1 MSKICFANL
10 QNFAK
15 VSYIGPAHNACG
27 AGSVKKLDVFALF
40 LLIEFF
46 FLGECPCGDVILALN
61 KSPYYVFALHQ
72 DCPA

>member
-15 VSYIGPAHNACG
+15 VSHIGPAHNACG
-27 AGSVKKLDVFALF
+27 VGSVKKMDVFALI
-40 LLIEFF
+40 LLIGLF
-46 FLGECPCGDVILALN
+46 FLGEWTRGEVILECN

>member
-15 VSYIGPAHNACG
+15 VFQIGPAHNACG
-27 AGSVKKLDVFALF
+27 SGSVKKLDDFALF
-40 LLIEFF
+40 LLIGLF
-46 FLGECPCGDVILALN
+46 FLGEWPCGEVILEKN
-61 KSPYYVFALHQ
+61 KSPYYVFALYQ

>member
-15 VSYIGPAHNACG
+15 VSHNDPAHNACG
-27 AGSVKKLDVFALF
+27 AVSVKKLDDFVLF
-40 LLIEFF
+40 LLIGLF
-46 FLGECPCGDVILALN
+46 FLGEWTRADVILALN

-72 DCPA
+72 NCPA